1 MKNNDNEYEERYFN
15 LYQIQKEV
23 RNEDELKRKIIP
35 EYKVS
40 FEVSK
45 EDFNDLHLHGYI
57 YKLIAVKI

>member
-40 FEVSK
+40 FEVSG
-45 EDFNDLHLHGYI
+45 EDFKDIHLHGYI
-57 YKLIAVKI
+57 YKLIAIKI